1 MEWVDLVAPSAAI
14 LSLFA
19 VVALVIVA
27 FRQSRQIRRLEE
39 RLERTGESAVEA
51 PLQRIAE
58 LQARNQVSEGRPSRE
73 GQMRTLGAIALGA
86 LVLVAAIGGVWYLFV
101 RDDGG
106 QSSAAADTPA
116 ATTSATG
123 QTAPNPPDP
132 VDTTLVPD
140 EVPPVDDQTLYTV
153 AVFNASGIQGAA
165 GEVVAPRLQNEGW
178 TTGTIDNAPTT
189 LEESVVMFTGGKRR
203 VAWNVADDLG
213 ITRAPPIDG
222 FSSEDIGDAD
232 VVVLV
237 GLDLANNGATP
248 AP

>member
-27 FRQSRQIRRLEE
+27 IRQGRQIRKLEE
-39 RLERTGESAVEA
+39 RLSRSGDAADEA

-58 LQARNQVSEGRPSRE
+58 LQARHQVSEGRPSRE
-73 GQMRTLGAIALGA
+73 VQMRTLGAVALGA

-106 QSSAAADTPA
+106 QSSAAGTPA
-116 ATTSATG
+116 TTTSSTA
-123 QTAPNPPDP
+123 QTAPNPPEP
-132 VDTTLVPD
+132 VDATVVPD
-140 EVPPVDDQTLYTV
+140 EVPPVEDQSLYTV

-165 GEVVAPRLQNEGW
+165 GEVIAPRLQNEGW
-178 TTGTIDNAPTT
+178 TTGTIDNAPST
-189 LEESVVMFTGGKRR
+189 LDESVVMFTGGKRR
-203 VAWNVADDLG
+203 VAWNVAEDLG

-222 FSSEDIGDAD
+222 FSSDDIGDAD

-237 GLDLANNGATP
+237 GLDLANNGVTP